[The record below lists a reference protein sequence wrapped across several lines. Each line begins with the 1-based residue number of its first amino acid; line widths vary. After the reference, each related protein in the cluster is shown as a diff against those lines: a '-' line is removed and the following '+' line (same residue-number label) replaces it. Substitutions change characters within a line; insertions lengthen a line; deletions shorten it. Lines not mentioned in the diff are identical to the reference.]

1 MTSQGNRVPYS
12 LDICCTPSLCFS
24 QMVLY
29 RSFSLSD
36 FDFDNHSF
44 SLDGLLGEIYNGR

>member
-12 LDICCTPSLCFS
+12 LVGICSPPSSCFS

-29 RSFSLSD
+29 QSYSFPTLFS
-36 FDFDNHSF
+36 DNHSF
-44 SLDGLLGEIYNGR
+44 SLDGLIGEI